1 VTRKIIGHAPTVKT
15 RALQWQKLNASS
27 IQRTIWGVVNVDE
40 KALEEELDIA
50 GVFAAAEST
59 FAQKVIA
66 TRAKARKERK
76 QEITIINPKK
86 AHNISKNSYS
96 RCMTMMSC
104 RCRLNPIINR
114 YRLVDKV
121 QALVV

>member
-1 VTRKIIGHAPTVKT
+1 VYAPRPASGILTRKVLGHVPTVKT
-15 RALQWQKLNASS
+15 RALQWQKLNASA
-27 IQRTIWGVVNVDE
+27 IQKTIWGVQDVDE
-40 KALEEELDIA
+40 KALEEELDLA

-86 AHNISKNSYS
+86 AHNISK
-96 RCMTMMSC
+96 
-104 RCRLNPIINR
+104 
-114 YRLVDKV
+114 
-121 QALVV
+121 